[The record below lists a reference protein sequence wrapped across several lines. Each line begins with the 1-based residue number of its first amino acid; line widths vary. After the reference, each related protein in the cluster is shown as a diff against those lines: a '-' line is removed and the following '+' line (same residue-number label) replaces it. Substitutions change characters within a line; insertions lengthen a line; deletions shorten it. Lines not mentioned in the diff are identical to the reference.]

1 MLQALRRRLTGIYVL
16 VLSTILLGYSL
27 GTYVLVGEVLAW
39 AVEEG
44 NHHLAMPLVARLRD
58 GGIDPAQARHE
69 LAQFALTADERLQ
82 VLDAEGRVIAS
93 AGGPLGPP
101 VALTTGVTTLEGHER
116 FRVLVVP
123 VTRGN
128 ARVGYVRAAHSLAAN
143 AQAMALLGWVLAGLL
158 PLALLVAWAAGNWL
172 AGQAARPV
180 EDAIARERRFT
191 HDAAHELRTPLSV
204 LSAQTE
210 LALSDPAIGEAA
222 RARLAGLLA
231 QVRKLSRLVADL
243 LTLSREDAGPRVAAA
258 CDLEEIVEEE
268 VAQLAP
274 VAAAHGVTLAYT
286 GAEVPESRGEAARV
300 AQAVRNLLDNAIR
313 YSPQGATVSV
323 RLGVAGDRVTLA
335 VTNPGPGV
343 APEEQALVFERF
355 HRAPAG
361 RAANPDGTG
370 LGLAI
375 SRAIAEA
382 QGGTLTLESRPEG
395 PTTFTLTLPRA

>member
-1 MLQALRRRLTGIYVL
+1 MLQTLRRRLTGIYVL

-27 GTYVLVGEVLAW
+27 GTYALVGEVLAW
-39 AVEEG
+39 GAEEG

-58 GGIDPAQARHE
+58 HGVDPAQARHE
-69 LAQFALTADERLQ
+69 LAQLTLTADERLQ
-82 VLDAEGRVIAS
+82 VLDAEGRVIAM
-93 AGGPLGPP
+93 AGGPLAAPATP
-101 VALTTGVTTLEGHER
+101 STGVTTLDGHER
-116 FRVLVVP
+116 FRVLTVP
-123 VTRGN
+123 VTRGET
-128 ARVGYVRAAHSLAAN
+128 RLGYVRAAHSLAAN

-158 PLALLVAWAAGNWL
+158 PLAVLVAWAAGDWL

-210 LALSDPAIGEAA
+210 LALQDPALGEPA
-222 RARLAGLLA
+222 RARLSGLLS
-231 QVRKLSRLVADL
+231 QVRKLSRLVSDL

-258 CDLEEIVEEE
+258 CDLEEIAEEE
-268 VAQLAP
+268 LAQLAP
-274 VAAAHGVTLAYT
+274 LAAGRGVGFAYT
-286 GAEVPESRGEAARV
+286 GGEVPAARGEAARV

-313 YSPQGATVSV
+313 YSPEGATVAV
-323 RLGVAGDRVTLA
+323 KLGAVGDRITLA
-335 VTNPGPGV
+335 VTNPGPGLP
-343 APEEQALVFERF
+343 PEEQALVFERF

-361 RAANPDGTG
+361 RQANPDGTG

-375 SRAIAEA
+375 SRTIAEA

-395 PTTFTLTLPRA
+395 PTTFTLSLPRA

>member
-1 MLQALRRRLTGIYVL
+1 
-16 VLSTILLGYSL
+16 
-27 GTYVLVGEVLAW
+27 
-39 AVEEG
+39 
-44 NHHLAMPLVARLRD
+44 
-58 GGIDPAQARHE
+58 
-69 LAQFALTADERLQ
+69 
-82 VLDAEGRVIAS
+82 
-93 AGGPLGPP
+93 
-101 VALTTGVTTLEGHER
+101 VTTLEGRER
-116 FRVLVVP
+116 FRVLIVP

-210 LALSDPAIGEAA
+210 LALSDPAVGEAA
-222 RARLAGLLA
+222 RVRLASLLA

-243 LTLSREDAGPRVAAA
+243 LTLSREDAGPRVLAA
-258 CDLEEIVEEE
+258 CDMEEIVEEE

-313 YSPQGATVSV
+313 YSPQGATVAV

-335 VTNPGPGV
+335 VTNPGPGL